1 MLELVPL
8 TVSVEGVAPLFVTKL
23 PPTPPKNDQGKGT
36 TIIDT
41 IEKAAL
47 VFGLSV
53 DEIEWA
59 IEEYGECE
67 TEGLWPGQTVVITL
81 VD

>member
-1 MLELVPL
+1 MTTTK
-8 TVSVEGVAPLFVTKL
+8 TVKIVTQ
-23 PPTPPKNDQGKGT
+23 NDQGKGT